1 MRFRLST
8 PAEHELIRRRI
19 PRTLLDEVLETP
31 QQIVEEQQGRK
42 AYQSVLDFGGG
53 RMFLLRAIVRD
64 DIEPGI
70 VVTIYRT
77 SRIAKYWRTP

>member
-1 MRFRLST
+1 MQFRLS
-8 PAEHELIRRRI
+8 AHADQELIRRRI
-19 PRTLLDEVLETP
+19 PRTLLDQVLETP

-70 VVTIYRT
+70 VVTVYRT
-77 SRIAKYWRTP
+77 SRIAKYWRAI